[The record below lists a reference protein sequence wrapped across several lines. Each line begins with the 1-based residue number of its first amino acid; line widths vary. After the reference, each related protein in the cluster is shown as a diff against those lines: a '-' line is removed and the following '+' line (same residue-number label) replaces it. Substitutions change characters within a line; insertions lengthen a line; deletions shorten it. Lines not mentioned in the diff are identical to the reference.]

1 MLSGL
6 GRQDAI
12 YLMAVADMR
21 ALWKKILGTCYG
33 PGALTKDIQVQMLEC
48 QQKRSYELLQLYES
62 GKRVVM
68 GIK

>member
-1 MLSGL
+1 MEEDIGYML
-6 GRQDAI
+6 
-12 YLMAVADMR
+12 
-21 ALWKKILGTCYG
+21 WT
-33 PGALTKDIQVQMLEC
+33 GALTKDIQVQMLEC